1 MSWSCA
7 AITPHTIGTS
17 AILPP
22 CPFMPRIKARYERN
36 TAAFKAVFREKRFC
50 LVQNRFFISP
60 DTEDNRIMDQ
70 LEQSRMDI
78 EQIDRDMASLFCRRM
93 DAARRIAAY
102 KKEHALP
109 ILNEERERLLLEKN
123 TALIPDEAL
132 KNYYVNFLR
141 AVMDVSKQY
150 QHRLLSGIHV
160 AYSGVE
166 GAFADI
172 AAKRIFPD
180 GTHTGYPNFQ
190 AAYDAVVQ
198 GACDCAVLP
207 VENSYAGAV
216 GQVIDLMFE
225 GPLYVSGVYTLPITQ
240 NLLGVSGATV
250 KTVQRVISHPQA
262 LSQCAA
268 YIRQHGYETVSAVNT
283 AVAAQ
288 QTAQAGDI
296 TTAAIASAE
305 TAALYGL
312 EILDHD
318 INESMTNTTKFAVF
332 SRVPNTTR
340 SRENKFIL
348 LFTINDVAGALAKA
362 INVISDH
369 GFNMKALRSRPVRD
383 HDWQYYFYVEA
394 EGDDASE
401 QGQAMLQNLARQ
413 CETLKVAGHYT
424 AEISLKGC
432 EKT

>member
-1 MSWSCA
+1 
-7 AITPHTIGTS
+7 
-17 AILPP
+17 
-22 CPFMPRIKARYERN
+22 
-36 TAAFKAVFREKRFC
+36 
-50 LVQNRFFISP
+50 
-60 DTEDNRIMDQ
+60 MDA
-70 LEQSRMDI
+70 LEQARIDI
-78 EQIDRDMASLFCRRM
+78 ETIDGEMAALFCRRM
-93 DAARRIAAY
+93 EAARRIAAY

-109 ILNEERERLLLEKN
+109 IFNEEREKTLLEKN
-123 TALIPDEAL
+123 TALIGDEAL
-132 KNYYVNFLR
+132 KTYYVPFFQ
-141 AVMDVSKQY
+141 AVTGVSKQY
-150 QHRLLSGIHV
+150 QHRLLNGIRV

-172 AAKRIFPD
+172 AARRIFPD
-180 GTHTGYPNFQ
+180 GTHTGYANFQ
-190 AAYDAVVQ
+190 AAYDAVVC
-198 GACDCAVLP
+198 GECDCAVLP

-240 NLLGVSGATV
+240 NLLGLPGASPAAV
-250 KTVQRVISHPQA
+250 RRVISHPQA

-288 QTAQAGDI
+288 QVAQSGDPS
-296 TTAAIASAE
+296 TAAIASAE

-312 EILDHD
+312 AVLDHD

-340 SRENKFIL
+340 SRDNKFIL

-401 QGQAMLQNLARQ
+401 AGQRMLEALSRQ

-424 AEISLKGC
+424 AEIGLKGR
-432 EKT
+432 ETT